1 MPLGANVVV
10 LLDSYEP
17 LAGLDD
23 LMSIRMM
30 AVGTDRGVV
39 ALNPTLPTGQQALG
53 VQSLDDL
60 WKMFG

>member
-1 MPLGANVVV
+1 
-10 LLDSYEP
+10 
-17 LAGLDD
+17 
-23 LMSIRMM
+23 MSIRMM
-30 AVGTDRGVV
+30 AVGTDCGVV